1 MFAFLSI
8 FLACKYVFV
17 IEHQYTVQLYI
28 QRTLQEIVEVY
39 YHFMIYV
46 LTHDTSSFADRD
58 ASRKRMGLS
67 QHVLTLIE
75 RSGGS
80 GANFVSTSGQSRNTA
95 TGGGDSSETEE
106 QCRQRCE

>member
-1 MFAFLSI
+1 M
-8 FLACKYVFV
+8 
-17 IEHQYTVQLYI
+17 
-28 QRTLQEIVEVY
+28 
-39 YHFMIYV
+39 
-46 LTHDTSSFADRD
+46 THNTSSFADRD

-106 QCRQRCE
+106 QCRQRCEWNTNFGSWNLVQDMLTLMKKKA

>member
-1 MFAFLSI
+1 
-8 FLACKYVFV
+8 
-17 IEHQYTVQLYI
+17 
-28 QRTLQEIVEVY
+28 
-39 YHFMIYV
+39 MIYV

-80 GANFVSTSGQSRNTA
+80 GANFVTSGQSRNTA
-95 TGGGDSSETEE
+95 TGGGDSSEAEE